1 MHSNT
6 EMIYRNTD
14 RPVPV
19 IHRYQQGGGKEMVYN
34 SSFNVFGRILPSVF
48 RMSVSLPCSCQ
59 NVFFLPRSHQVIF
72 LFTSFLRVFFCSVQF
87 NDESHV
93 IYFFVPDFFVLVLL
107 DYPICV

>member
-1 MHSNT
+1 
-6 EMIYRNTD
+6 
-14 RPVPV
+14 
-19 IHRYQQGGGKEMVYN
+19 MVYN